1 MPNDT
6 AYLDEIVLRPL
17 GVDATSGS
25 IAPGQLT
32 EQIPTAAQRKVGD
45 THVLRAEGD
54 EVVHRWE
61 VVAFDVG
68 TEELP
73 R

>member
-1 MPNDT
+1 MPDDA

-54 EVVHRWE
+54 EVVYWRRI
-61 VVAFDVG
+61 VPLDV
-68 TEELP
+68 
-73 R
+73 RS